1 VPSSSAGPDP
11 VDLTG
16 SGRRIEVYV
25 ALAAPDG
32 GLHTLPA
39 PDHDPDRSCDRLPG
53 AVLGHGEAPLSAAAR
68 ALNGSGRAGPPLLL
82 REVRSRVEPARGP
95 AGGPGMHVIQLVFQ
109 ADRSR
114 PLPID
119 PQLLRSP
126 APAGPVAASGPA
138 GGPPLVQRPGAYVFV
153 ERDGEVLLS
162 RVAGGGP
169 WMLPGGG
176 IDHGEHPDDAVR
188 RETFEETGLR
198 LDDARLVGAGSR
210 HFTGLSPLR
219 VLENFHAV
227 RILYTGRITDRSR
240 PQVQEVDG
248 STDAAAW
255 VPRAELARIPLADL
269 VRDALERWG

>member
-1 VPSSSAGPDP
+1 MRRRWWQV
-11 VDLTG
+11 LWRL
-16 SGRRIEVYV
+16 GRRPVRGCRV
-25 ALAAPDG
+25 LAID
-32 GLHTLPA
+32 PA
-39 PDHDPDRSCDRLPG
+39 GRVLLIRHSYGDRS
-53 AVLGHGEAPLSAAAR
+53 
-68 ALNGSGRAGPPLLL
+68 
-82 REVRSRVEPARGP
+82 
-95 AGGPGMHVIQLVFQ
+95 
-109 ADRSR
+109 
-114 PLPID
+114 
-119 PQLLRSP
+119 
-126 APAGPVAASGPA
+126 
-138 GGPPLVQRPGAYVFV
+138 
-153 ERDGEVLLS
+153 
-162 RVAGGGP
+162 

-219 VLENFHAV
+219 VLENFHSV